1 MPKKCRFDFLFRKS
15 TSHHSRFQKHQKT
28 FFGRKSFFCFKVDFN
43 FFVSIFV
50 SGCEKRTCS
59 YYEVNLW
66 GIIWKDELAMWLW
79 IHLFCCHIFT
89 GQNIIFTWIWKMIY
103 LINIAWKQ
111 EQNSWRYS
119 PQSVASLIKSL
130 SKQHHGWKCKQWE
143 MYWCLG

>member
-1 MPKKCRFDFLFRKS
+1 MPKNAGSIFCLEILPVIILDSKNIKKPFS
-15 TSHHSRFQKHQKT
+15 AENH
-28 FFGRKSFFCFKVDFN
+28 FFCFKVDFN

-50 SGCEKRTCS
+50 SGREKRTCS

-89 GQNIIFTWIWKMIY
+89 GQNIIFKWIWKMIY
-103 LINIAWKQ
+103 LINIVGKQ
-111 EQNSWRYS
+111 KQDSWWYS

-130 SKQHHGWKCKQWE
+130 IK
-143 MYWCLG
+143 